1 MLIYNKR
8 LSVSPITTHIPI
20 KDVNKKIN
28 QKNIINNISIINNF
42 YLKNIKAK
50 PKFALLGLNP
60 HCETLDKY
68 SEEDKILLFK
78 LI

>member
-28 QKNIINNISIINNF
+28 QKNIINNVSIINNF
-42 YLKNIKAK
+42 YLKNIKTK
-50 PKFALLGLNP
+50 PKFAFLGLNP
-60 HCETLDKY
+60 IVKQNQNLMK
-68 SEEDKILLFK
+68 SI
-78 LI
+78 